1 MSRRTAVGGN
11 HPMALN
17 RDAALVVNGIREL
30 LGDSRDERSHPP
42 GKFPVP
48 GQVFRNCLF
57 GTVDMGS
64 RLTEP
69 NVCTTLP
76 ARITDGLTLSND
88 PADISGISGLTRL
101 FSNGNFHS
109 YIVGTWRSLV
119 SALAWG
125 ARGRRFKSSRPDHDR
140 KNPREVQSPFGNGGA
155 FFSQLRQPGVGMPPL
170 SIVQGLDGVMRSRV
184 QDNTY
189 KHP

>member
-1 MSRRTAVGGN
+1 MT
-11 HPMALN
+11 MLFK
-17 RDAALVVNGIREL
+17 
-30 LGDSRDERSHPP
+30 GDGVQATKRSS
-42 GKFPVP
+42 VP
-48 GQVFRNCLF
+48 GPVSRNCLF

-88 PADISGISGLTRL
+88 PADISDISGLTRL
-101 FSNGNFHS
+101 FSNGNFHR

-155 FFSQLRQPGVGMPPL
+155 FFSQLRQPGVECRRF
-170 SIVQGLDGVMRSRV
+170 RS
-184 QDNTY
+184 Y
-189 KHP
+189 KVSME